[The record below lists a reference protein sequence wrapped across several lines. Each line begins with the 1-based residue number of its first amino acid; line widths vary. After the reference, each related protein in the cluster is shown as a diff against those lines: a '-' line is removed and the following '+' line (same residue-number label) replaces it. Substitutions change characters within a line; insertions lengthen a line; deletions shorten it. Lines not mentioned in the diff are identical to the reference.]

1 MNYFYL
7 FVRTIFLYFFLIIIF
22 RIMGKREIGELSIQD
37 FVVSILMAELA
48 AICIEKFKDPIG
60 YTLFPI
66 ILLCILE
73 LIFGFVSLKN
83 NKIKDIMEG
92 KPVLIINKGKIC
104 YKEMIKQRYTMD
116 DLLLE
121 LRNKEIKNIKDV
133 EYAILENNGNLN
145 IFQYDKLVDNEYY
158 PFPLILDGVIQ
169 YDTLDNINKTDEW
182 LIKYLNKRNIFLDE
196 IFYAFY
202 KGGKIYI
209 ISKDELI
216 I

>member
-7 FVRTIFLYFFLIIIF
+7 FIRTIFLYFFLIIVF

-48 AICIEKFKDPIG
+48 AICIEKFNDPIS

-73 LIFGFVSLKN
+73 LLVGFISLRN
-83 NKIKDIMEG
+83 NKIRSIVEG

-104 YKEMIKQRYTMD
+104 YREMIKQRYTMD

-145 IFQYDKLVDNEYY
+145 IFQYDNLVQNDYY

-169 YDTLDNINKTDEW
+169 YDTLNNINKSDEW

>member
-7 FVRTIFLYFFLIIIF
+7 FIRTIFLYFFLIIVF

-48 AICIEKFKDPIG
+48 AICIEKFNDPIS

-73 LIFGFVSLKN
+73 LLVGFISLRN
-83 NKIKDIMEG
+83 NKIRSIVEG

-104 YKEMIKQRYTMD
+104 YREMIKQRYTMD

-145 IFQYDKLVDNEYY
+145 IFQYDNLVQNDYY

-169 YDTLDNINKTDEW
+169 YDTLDNINKSDEW

>member
-1 MNYFYL
+1 
-7 FVRTIFLYFFLIIIF
+7 
-22 RIMGKREIGELSIQD
+22 MGKREIGELSIQD

-48 AICIEKFKDPIG
+48 AICIEKFNDPIS

-73 LIFGFVSLKN
+73 LIVGFISLRN
-83 NKIKDIMEG
+83 NKIRSIVEG

-104 YKEMIKQRYTMD
+104 YREMIKQRYTMD

-121 LRNKEIKNIKDV
+121 LRNNEIKNIKDV

-145 IFQYDKLVDNEYY
+145 IFQYDNLIQNDYY

-169 YDTLDNINKTDEW
+169 YDTLDNINKSDEW

>member
-7 FVRTIFLYFFLIIIF
+7 FIRTIFLYFFLIIVF

-37 FVVSILMAELA
+37 FVVSILMAELD
-48 AICIEKFKDPIG
+48 AICIEKFNDPIS

-73 LIFGFVSLKN
+73 LLVGFISLRN
-83 NKIKDIMEG
+83 NKIRSIVEG

-104 YKEMIKQRYTMD
+104 YREMIKQRYTMD
-116 DLLLE
+116 DLLLV

-145 IFQYDKLVDNEYY
+145 IFQYDNLIQNDYY

-169 YDTLDNINKTDEW
+169 YDTLDNINKSDEW

>member
-1 MNYFYL
+1 
-7 FVRTIFLYFFLIIIF
+7 
-22 RIMGKREIGELSIQD
+22 MGKREIGELSIQD

-48 AICIEKFKDPIG
+48 AICIEKFNDPIS

-73 LIFGFVSLKN
+73 LLVGFISLRN
-83 NKIKDIMEG
+83 NKIRSIVEG

-104 YKEMIKQRYTMD
+104 YREMIKQRYTMD

-145 IFQYDKLVDNEYY
+145 IFQYDNLVQNDYY

-169 YDTLDNINKTDEW
+169 YDTLNNINKSDEW